1 MTGNVGEMILV
12 SKDFIALACDE
23 MLNMFKQIQ
32 MRIAVIRIIV
42 KHGKIAKRLFEFL
55 RKNEKIDWNYPCISL
70 AAHEL
75 YPIEKLV
82 IVP

>member
-1 MTGNVGEMILV
+1 MTGNVEEMILV

-32 MRIAVIRIIV
+32 IAVIRIIV
-42 KHGKIAKRLFEFL
+42 THEKIAKRLFEFL

-70 AAHEL
+70 ASHQL
-75 YPIEKLV
+75 YPMEKLV

>member
-1 MTGNVGEMILV
+1 MTGNVEEMILV

-32 MRIAVIRIIV
+32 IAVIRIIV
-42 KHGKIAKRLFEFL
+42 THEKIAKRLFEFL

-70 AAHEL
+70 ASRQL
-75 YPIEKLV
+75 YPMEKLV

>member
-1 MTGNVGEMILV
+1 MTGNVEEMILV

-32 MRIAVIRIIV
+32 IQIAVIKIIV
-42 KHGKIAKRLFEFL
+42 THEKIAKRLFEFL

-70 AAHEL
+70 ASHQL
-75 YPIEKLV
+75 YPMEKLV

>member
-1 MTGNVGEMILV
+1 MTGNVEEMILV

-32 MRIAVIRIIV
+32 IAVIRIIV
-42 KHGKIAKRLFEFL
+42 THEKIAKRLFEFL

-70 AAHEL
+70 TSHQL
-75 YPIEKLV
+75 YPMEKLV